1 MSALPPDQTFA
12 TMLRTLR
19 SRCGLNATLGNTP
32 ALEDI
37 LTEANDYV
45 FEQLDDGLP
54 MTSTITLEEGVFEY
68 LWDSDESEPIARG
81 SVQSVWIEQG
91 DSERVPLPQ
100 GIHHA
105 MRADQDLRAIPERY
119 DSRYVDGLFTL
130 EVWPT
135 PDQTYRLF
143 IDHNR
148 VLNRFTQPDDMPSAP
163 SRLVLGYA
171 IALGKAHYGKADAT
185 TAGQSFKTMLY
196 KAKAAQKE
204 NRRYIPP
211 TACDPSR
218 PRVVATANGFR
229 QVG

>member
-1 MSALPPDQTFA
+1 MSTLPPTQTFA
-12 TMLRTLR
+12 TMLQTLR
-19 SRCGLNATLGNTP
+19 SRCGLHATLGATP

-45 FEQLDDGLP
+45 YEQLDDGLP
-54 MTSTITLEEGVFEY
+54 MTSIITLAANVSEY
-68 LWDSDESEPIARG
+68 PWDSDEAEPIARG

-105 MRADQDLRAIPERY
+105 MRADQSLRAIPERY
-119 DSRYVDGLFTL
+119 DSRFVDGIFTL
-130 EVWPT
+130 EVWPI
-135 PDQTYRLF
+135 PDQIYRVF

-148 VLNRFTQPDDMPSAP
+148 VLTRFTQPTDKPSCP

-171 IALGKAHYGKADAT
+171 IALGKAHYGKADAD

-196 KAKAAQKE
+196 KAKVAQKE
-204 NRRYIPP
+204 NRRYLPP
-211 TACDPSR
+211 SACEPSR

>member
-1 MSALPPDQTFA
+1 MSTLPPVQTYS
-12 TMLRTLR
+12 TMLQTLR
-19 SRCGLNATLGNTP
+19 SRCGLHATLGNAP
-32 ALEDI
+32 ALNDI

-45 FEQLDDGLP
+45 YEQLDDGLP
-54 MTSTITLEEGVFEY
+54 MTSIITLEANVKEY
-68 LWDSDESEPIARG
+68 TWDSDEAEPIARG

-91 DSERVPLPQ
+91 DTERVPLPQ
-100 GIHHA
+100 GINHA
-105 MRADQDLRAIPERY
+105 MRADQDLRDIPQRY
-119 DSRYVDGLFTL
+119 DSRFIDGIFSL

-135 PDQTYRLF
+135 PDQTYRVF

-148 VLNRFTQPDDMPSAP
+148 VLTRFTQPTDKPSAP

-171 IALGKAHYGKADAT
+171 IALGKAHYGKADAE

-196 KAKAAQKE
+196 KAKVKQNE
-204 NRRYIPP
+204 NRRFLPP
-211 TACDPSR
+211 TACDPGR

>member
-1 MSALPPDQTFA
+1 MSTLPPAQTFSS
-12 TMLRTLR
+12 MLSTLR
-19 SRCGLNATLGNTP
+19 SRCGLHATLGNAP
-32 ALEDI
+32 ALNDI

-45 FEQLDDGLP
+45 YDQLDDGLP
-54 MTSTITLEEGVFEY
+54 MTSIITLSADVAEY
-68 LWDSDESEPIARG
+68 PWDSDEAEPIARG
-81 SVQSVWIEQG
+81 SVQTVWIEQG

-100 GIHHA
+100 GINHA
-105 MRADQDLRAIPERY
+105 MRADQSLRAIPQRY
-119 DSRYVDGLFTL
+119 DSRFVDGIFSL
-130 EVWPT
+130 EVWPI

-148 VLNRFTQPDDMPSAP
+148 VLTRFTQPTDKPSCP

-171 IALGKAHYGKADAT
+171 VALGKAHYGKADAD

-196 KAKAAQKE
+196 KAKVKQKE
-204 NRRYIPP
+204 NRRYLPP
-211 TACDPSR
+211 TACDPGR